1 MKKKNIMIGA
11 ITAISAA
18 ATYMTAGRIAIEE
31 VCKRPKK
38 QKKGLKHPMKESD
51 KEWLE
56 RQKFIDMEITSFD
69 GLKLEGQYLP
79 YPHSDKVVIC
89 VHGFRSNHYREFA
102 YYIRFYHELGYN
114 ILLPDN
120 RAHGHSEGSYIG
132 FGWLDRLDL
141 LEWIKKIEKYFQH
154 DPITIVL
161 HGISMGGATVLMT
174 SGEELSENVK
184 AIIADCSYTSAY
196 DEFKYYLRNKHVPS
210 FLLLPSATLLSKK
223 VVGYNFKEASALE
236 QVKKSKTPTLFIHGN
251 QDHFV
256 PTHMALELYN
266 ACQAEKKLLIVND
279 AAHAE
284 SYHKEKEL
292 VENNIKTFLEKYVN
306 GE

>member
-1 MKKKNIMIGA
+1 MKKKNMILG
-11 ITAISAA
+11 ILGTATALSASYFA
-18 ATYMTAGRIAIEE
+18 AGRIAIEK

-38 QKKGLKHPMKESD
+38 GKKGLKHHIEETD
-51 KEWLE
+51 KEWLDHQ
-56 RQKFIDMEITSFD
+56 RFLDMETISYD
-69 GLKLEGQYLP
+69 GLKLKAQYLP
-79 YPHSDKVVIC
+79 YPKSDKVVIC

-120 RAHGHSEGSYIG
+120 RAHGQSEGHYIG

-141 LEWIKKIEKYFQH
+141 LEWIKKIEKYFQN
-154 DPITIVL
+154 DPISIVL
-161 HGISMGGATVLMT
+161 HGISMGGATVLMA
-174 SGEELSENVK
+174 SGEHLSENVK

-196 DEFKYYLRNKHVPS
+196 DEFKYFLHNKHVPS

-223 VVGYNFKEASALE
+223 VVGYNFKEASALN
-236 QVKKSKTPTLFIHGN
+236 QVKKSQTPTLFIHGN

-284 SYHKEKEL
+284 SYHKEKNL
-292 VENNIKTFLEKYVN
+292 VENNIKDFLKKYVD
-306 GE
+306 